1 MQEIFFLNKL
11 TYSNCVCMV
20 AELDIGVSFWKR
32 RRPNRFLDDQFMEL
46 TVEFLTFYVVK
57 NSGRL
62 YFKLYEA
69 RKNKEKNSMVFNLM

>member
-1 MQEIFFLNKL
+1 
-11 TYSNCVCMV
+11 
-20 AELDIGVSFWKR
+20 
-32 RRPNRFLDDQFMEL
+32 MEL